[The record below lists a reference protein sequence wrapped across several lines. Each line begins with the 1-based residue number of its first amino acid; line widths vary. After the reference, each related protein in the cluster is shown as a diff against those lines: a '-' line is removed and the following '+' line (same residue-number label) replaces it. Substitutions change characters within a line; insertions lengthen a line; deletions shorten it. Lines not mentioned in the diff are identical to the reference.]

1 MSTKN
6 IIITGA
12 TLINGMGTKPIEN
25 SVVVICDG
33 KIVDIGT
40 TNTLTPPTDSI
51 VIQVDGK
58 FLLPGLIDVHVH
70 IAHQG
75 FIQRPYKGSQ
85 IAYQT
90 IIALNNLSTA
100 LQAGITTLRAV
111 CDEVYI
117 DLAMRSAVK
126 DKFFIGPRLFVAG
139 IGICMT
145 GGHGSQMPGV
155 MHEVD
160 GPLEIRKAVRME
172 VKAGVDFIKL
182 LSSHRTDYPEF
193 TLEEISAGTDEAHR

>member
-70 IAHQG
+70 IREPGH
-75 FIQRPYKGSQ
+75 RYKGDWSTETRAALAGGITMICAMPNTYPAITNANMYEHVDSIASSSSYCDYGIYMFMNYHNSAIKVDGVQ
-85 IAYQT
+85 YIMIYIVLIAY
-90 IIALNNLSTA
+90 
-100 LQAGITTLRAV
+100 
-111 CDEVYI
+111 
-117 DLAMRSAVK
+117 
-126 DKFFIGPRLFVAG
+126 
-139 IGICMT
+139 
-145 GGHGSQMPGV
+145 
-155 MHEVD
+155 
-160 GPLEIRKAVRME
+160 LEP
-172 VKAGVDFIKL
+172 
-182 LSSHRTDYPEF
+182 HRTI
-193 TLEEISAGTDEAHR
+193 LLQ